1 MMTDQEAEKKRK
13 RVALIVTAV
22 FHAVALL
29 LFIFF
34 GLKQPVPLPE
44 DQGASVE
51 FGWEESAGG
60 DAIAQVENT
69 EPVEEIN
76 QTPATEEV
84 VEEVVEE
91 EVATDEESDV
101 AVPEEKEQPEPKEEK
116 TEEKPVEEPKPT
128 LDDRLQNALNSMNSP
143 SETGGS
149 QGDDQGP
156 GDQGNPS
163 GTDGKGVLGGGS
175 GSWQLDGRSMMPGYG
190 TKIRDTREEGI
201 VVLNIWVDQSGK
213 VTKVAPNLRESN
225 TTSQYLINLAKK
237 DVLNNFR
244 FNGDPSAAVSQRGK
258 VRYVFKLN

>member
-1 MMTDQEAEKKRK
+1 MTDQEAEKKRK
-13 RVALIVTAV
+13 RVALIVTVV
-22 FHAVALL
+22 FHTVALL
-29 LFIFF
+29 LFLFY
-34 GLKQPVPLPE
+34 GLTQPVPLPE

-51 FGWEESAGG
+51 FGWDESASG
-60 DAIAQVENT
+60 DAVAQVENT
-69 EPVEEIN
+69 EPVEDVN
-76 QTPATEEV
+76 QTPQTEEV
-84 VEEVVEE
+84 TEEIVDEE
-91 EVATDEESDV
+91 MVTDEESDV
-101 AVPEEKEQPEPKEEK
+101 AVPEEKEQPKPKEEK
-116 TEEKPVEEPKPT
+116 VEEKPVEEPKPT

-149 QGDDQGP
+149 QGDQEGS

-190 TKIRDTREEGI
+190 TKIKDTREEGI

-244 FNGDPSAAVSQRGK
+244 FNGDAGAAVSQRGK

>member
-1 MMTDQEAEKKRK
+1 MTDQEAEKKRK
-13 RVALIVTAV
+13 RVALIVTVV
-22 FHAVALL
+22 FHTVALL
-29 LFIFF
+29 LFLFY
-34 GLKQPVPLPE
+34 GLTQPVPLPE

-51 FGWEESAGG
+51 FGWDESASG
-60 DAIAQVENT
+60 DAVAQVENT
-69 EPVEEIN
+69 EPVEDVN
-76 QTPATEEV
+76 QTPQTEEV
-84 VEEVVEE
+84 TEEIVDEE
-91 EVATDEESDV
+91 MVTDEESDV
-101 AVPEEKEQPEPKEEK
+101 AVPEETEQPKPKEEK
-116 TEEKPVEEPKPT
+116 VEEKPVEEPKPT

-149 QGDDQGP
+149 QGDQDGS

-190 TKIRDTREEGI
+190 TKISDTREEGI

-213 VTKVAPNLRESN
+213 VTKVTPNLRESN